1 MGRGARFREAPRYL
15 AASSSTLTQTALEI
29 PPKSA
34 PRIFLIDAYAL
45 IYRSY
50 FAFISKPLTN
60 SAGENTSA
68 PFGFTRFLLD
78 IREKFEPD
86 YIAVVFDSG
95 VSFRDEIYPD
105 YKATREKMPDDLR
118 ASIRHIRDIVA
129 AFHDPV
135 VELQGYEA
143 DDVIGT
149 LAVKARAEGLEAV
162 IVSGDKDFYQLVS
175 PGIHLMNP
183 GRGGATGVAA
193 EWVTEVNASE
203 KFGIPPSQVAD
214 YLALVGDSSDNIPGA
229 KGVGPKTAVQLLEQY
244 PSVEE
249 LLAHAAEVQ
258 PARASKSL
266 QENAD
271 AVRLSKRLV
280 TIMTDLDVEL
290 DLAAFAVGEPDPAAL
305 RDIFVALE
313 FRVLAEKY
321 ASAAQAGGRAAGS
334 ARATSA
340 EVAVSNAASGAAAA
354 DAPAGA
360 TAALGGFA
368 PAAYQL
374 VESVDALDA
383 VVASVRAAGRVALW
397 AETSTRDPLRGELV
411 GLGLAAPGGEVWY
424 LPFGHAQPFE
434 LSFEGEE
441 SGDVRNLPAPKHKK
455 CEGLRAVLEDA
466 RVAKVGHD
474 LKRSAL
480 ALAGAGVTLAGL
492 AHDTMVASYVL
503 DPGRRA
509 HDLMSLSL
517 EMFSHKPRT
526 YVEVVGT
533 GQSAISFAEVPVER
547 AKEYVCEAAELSLRL
562 ADRLA
567 ALLTDAPLRALLD
580 DLEMPLIPVL
590 TRMELAGITID
601 GDFFRGM
608 RTRLKR
614 ELDLIQDEIFKVAGG
629 DFNLNSTQQLRQIL
643 FEKLALPVLRKTKTG
658 PSTDAA
664 VLEELAEMGH
674 EVPRLMIEYREMEKL
689 RSTYVD
695 ALPLLVNPRTGR
707 IHTSFNQTVA
717 ATGRLSSS
725 DPNLQNIPIRTD
737 LGREIRKGFV
747 AAPGTVFLSVDYS
760 QIELRVL
767 AHFSG
772 DPAFVTAFTQGI
784 DVHRQTAAV
793 IFGVP
798 IDAVTAAMRGQ
809 AKTVNFATLYG
820 QGPFSLARQ
829 LGITRDE
836 ARAFIDTYFARFQ
849 GVRAFLDGQVEMAK
863 REGYVATLMGRRRF
877 VPELQSKNWNIRAFG
892 ERVAQNTPIQGTAAD
907 LMKKA
912 MIDVQAALDASGA
925 GASILL
931 QVHDELLLEVAKGE
945 LDAVRALVV
954 DKMQRAVEL
963 NVPLVADSGT
973 GASWYECKAD
983 G

>member
-1 MGRGARFREAPRYL
+1 
-15 AASSSTLTQTALEI
+15 LEI

-78 IREKFEPD
+78 IREKLEPD
-86 YIAVVFDSG
+86 YLAVVFDAG
-95 VSFRDEIYPD
+95 DSFRDQIYPA

-118 ASIRHIRDIVA
+118 ASIGRIRDIVA

-135 VELQGYEA
+135 VELPGYEA

-149 LAVKARAEGLEAV
+149 LAMKARAAGLEAV
-162 IVSGDKDFYQLVS
+162 IVSGDKDFYQLVQ

-183 GRGGATGVAA
+183 GRGGSTGVAA
-193 EWVTEVNASE
+193 EWVTEANAGE

-214 YLALVGDSSDNIPGA
+214 YLALVGDSSDNVPGA

-244 PSVEE
+244 PSIEE

-258 PARASKSL
+258 PARAAKSL

-280 TIMTDLDVEL
+280 TIMTDLDIDL
-290 DLAAFAVGEPDPAAL
+290 DLEALAVGEPNYVAL
-305 RDIFVALE
+305 RDLFVALE
-313 FRVLAEKY
+313 FRDLARRY
-321 ASAAQAGGRAAGS
+321 AGEAQKEGG
-334 ARATSA
+334 ATPANANAPFPVSTVTLA
-340 EVAVSNAASGAAAA
+340 PRVATTATIVDAA
-354 DAPAGA
+354 DALPEV
-360 TAALGGFA
+360 
-368 PAAYQL
+368 
-374 VESVDALDA
+374 VER
-383 VVASVRAAGRVALW
+383 VRAAGRVALW
-397 AETSTRDPLRGELV
+397 AEGSAPDPLRGELV
-411 GLGLAAPGGEVWY
+411 GLGLAIEGDDTWY

-434 LSFEGEE
+434 LSFEGDEP
-441 SGDVRNLPAPKHKK
+441 GAVRNLPALTHGRCRPLK
-455 CEGLRAVLEDA
+455 ELLESA
-466 RVAKVGHD
+466 EVAKVGHD

-480 ALAGAGVTLAGL
+480 ALSRAGVTLAGH
-492 AHDTMVASYVL
+492 AFDTMIASYVL
-503 DPGRRA
+503 EPGQRA
-509 HDLMSLSL
+509 HDLVSLAL
-517 EMFSHKPRT
+517 EVLAHKPAT
-526 YVEVVGT
+526 YTDVVGT
-533 GQSAISFAEVPVER
+533 GQRAVSFAEVPVER
-547 AKEYVCEAAELSLRL
+547 ARDYAGEAARLSLRL
-562 ADRLA
+562 AETFRTQLA
-567 ALLTDAPLRALLD
+567 DAPLRRLFER
-580 DLEMPLIPVL
+580 LEMPLIPVL
-590 TRMELAGITID
+590 TRMELSGIAID
-601 GDFFRGM
+601 EDFFKGM
-608 RTRLKR
+608 RSRIKR
-614 ELDLIQDEIFKVAGG
+614 ELDLVQAEIFKLAGG
-629 DFNLNSTQQLRQIL
+629 DFNLNSTPQLRQVL
-643 FEKLALPVLRKTKTG
+643 FEKLGLPVLKKTKTG
-658 PSTDAA
+658 ASTDAE
-664 VLEELAEMGH
+664 VLEELAELGH
-674 EVPRLMIEYREMEKL
+674 DVPRLMIEYRELEKL

-695 ALPLLVNPRTGR
+695 ALPLLVNARTGR
-707 IHTSFNQTVA
+707 IHTSFNQAVA

-747 AAPGTVFLSVDYS
+747 AAAGTVFLSADYS

-784 DVHRQTAAV
+784 DVHKQTAAV

-798 IDAVTAAMRGQ
+798 VEQVSAAMRGQ

-836 ARAFIDTYFARFQ
+836 ARAFIDTYFERFQ
-849 GVRAFLDGQVEMAK
+849 GVRTFLDTQVEMAK
-863 REGYVATLMGRRRF
+863 REGYVETLMGRRRR
-877 VPELQSKNWNIRAFG
+877 VPELQSKNWSIRQFG

-912 MIDVQAALDASGA
+912 MIDVQAALDEASVGA
-925 GASILL
+925 RMLL
-931 QVHDELLLEVAKGE
+931 QVHDELLLEVPKGE
-945 LDAVRALVV
+945 VDAVRALVV
-954 DKMQRAVEL
+954 ERMEHAIEL
-963 NVPLVADSGT
+963 KVPLVADSGI
-973 GASWYECKAD
+973 GANWYECKSGA
-983 G
+983 